1 MRLLYEH
8 MIKENNKTAAAA
20 VSATATTTTAAMTTT
35 TTAAAAT
42 TPSLCQ
48 CQPSNPELS
57 SLIDYLNENNYS
69 TIYSSSSNF
78 KFLWN
83 IWTNNIPPH
92 SSYWHPQSYAQW
104 LEAQPGNATFGVL
117 FALLVKLLDSG
128 LAKRLAK
135 KYKVNPSAWGKVKM
149 TQVSLFSL
157 NCRRR
162 CCHRRT
168 WQQTREKGETRVQSF
183 NIIVRWKND
192 RRYGPKIFY

>member
-1 MRLLYEH
+1 MNHWEQKFPLNFNRKFYDAKMKEMHVLYEQMLLQQRREECPPAIH
-8 MIKENNKTAAAA
+8 
-20 VSATATTTTAAMTTT
+20 
-35 TTAAAAT
+35 
-42 TPSLCQ
+42 
-48 CQPSNPELS
+48 PELS
-57 SLIDYLNENNYS
+57 SLIDYLNENNLS
-69 TIYSSSSNF
+69 TIYGPATNF

-83 IWTNNIPPH
+83 ILSSKIPPH
-92 SSYWHPQSYAQW
+92 STFWHPQSFTEW
-104 LEAQPGNATFGVL
+104 CEAQPGNSLFGVL
-117 FALLVKLLDSG
+117 LALLGRLIDSG
-128 LAKRLAK
+128 LAKRISR
-135 KYKVNPSAWGKVKM
+135 KYKVNPSKWGNVKM